1 MKIAIIHEWL
11 IDYSGSEKVLE
22 QLILAFPQA
31 DLFVTV
37 DYLPDSERHFLHGKV
52 PKTSLI
58 QKLPFSRTRFRD
70 YLPLMP
76 LAVEQH
82 DLQSYDVVISSNH
95 AFAKGVLT
103 GPDQV
108 HICYCHSPIR
118 YGWDFQHQYLRESG
132 LHRGVK
138 TWLVKWI
145 LHKIRIWDYRTGSG
159 VDQFLANSN
168 FIRRRIQKVYGR
180 ASRVVFPGV
189 SVDQFTVESR
199 KDNFYLAASRLVPY
213 KRFDLIVSAFK
224 AMPNQKLKII
234 GNGSEMKKLQAIA
247 DDAPNIEFLGYQ
259 PTEALK
265 KHMQQARAFVFAAEE
280 DFGIIPVEAQACGTP
295 VIAYGRG
302 GARDTVLDGK
312 TGILFTEQTD
322 QGIIDAVNRYE
333 QAGVEFTAE
342 QISQFAQRFSNERF
356 RSEIIEAVE
365 QAWMQKKRD
374 IYGEI

>member
-333 QAGVEFTAE
+333 QAE
-342 QISQFAQRFSNERF
+342 
-356 RSEIIEAVE
+356 
-365 QAWMQKKRD
+365 KRD